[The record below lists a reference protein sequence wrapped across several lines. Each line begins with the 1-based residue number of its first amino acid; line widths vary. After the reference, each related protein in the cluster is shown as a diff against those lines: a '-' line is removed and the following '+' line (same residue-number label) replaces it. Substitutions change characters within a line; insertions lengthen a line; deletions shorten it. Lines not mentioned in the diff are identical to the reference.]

1 MTDLLNRA
9 VREVLATLDD
19 EGCKTGV
26 CAIAAGAM
34 HRNGHD
40 IDARSVAAGVAAAFA
55 KFQQDL
61 YVVLGA
67 DILSSLDVDAFADE
81 STDVDAFA
89 DESTDVGESD
99 CLASDE
105 PCDECESDE
114 GAGRLFAALLSA
126 LIDEDERED
135 ERKD

>member
-1 MTDLLNRA
+1 MTDMMNRA

-19 EGCKTGV
+19 DDCKTGV
-26 CAIAAGAM
+26 CAIAAGVM
-34 HRNGHD
+34 HRNGYD
-40 IDARSVAAGVAAAFA
+40 IDARSVAAGVTAAFA
-55 KFQQDL
+55 KFQQDM

-67 DILSSLDVDAFADE
+67 DILNSPDVDP
-81 STDVDAFA
+81 FA

>member
-1 MTDLLNRA
+1 MTDFLNRA
-9 VREVLATLDD
+9 VREVLTALDD
-19 EGCKTGV
+19 DDCKTGV

-34 HRNGHD
+34 TRNGYD
-40 IDARSVAAGVAAAFA
+40 VDARSVAAGVSAAFA
-55 KFQQDL
+55 KCQQDL
-61 YVVLGA
+61 YLALGA
-67 DILSSLDVDAFADE
+67 DILNSPE
-81 STDVDAFA
+81 VDAFA
-89 DESTDVGESD
+89 DESTDVGESN

>member
-81 STDVDAFA
+81 STDV
-89 DESTDVGESD
+89 GESD